1 MRKVLLA
8 CAAVIACW
16 SFVYPAQNFSVK
28 TSNIV
33 SSVIP
38 VAKPFEIGEEL
49 VYSLE
54 WFGIPIGKIKLKIEG
69 YREIRS
75 HNCYHISVRARPTA
89 FFRRFYNVEYAV
101 ATYLDVNNRYSQRFE
116 KVRRVKTE
124 ENRQVIDFD
133 HEAGLAYASMSGSA
147 PVFRI
152 SKDREDICQQMPSTP
167 KIAKGTQD
175 LFSAFY
181 YFRLRDIKADE
192 VIPVPIYFDE
202 RNWVVNF
209 SVGKPAVRE
218 LRKKGSLPVVEV
230 RLTSEMNRY
239 ILGKRAFF
247 IYFTADDRR
256 IPIEFKLNTGIGSV
270 RGILQNMPS
279 AQSNGS
285 L

>member
-1 MRKVLLA
+1 MKKAFLA

-28 TSNIV
+28 TNNNV
-33 SSVIP
+33 PSVIP

-54 WFGIPIGKIKLKIEG
+54 WLGIPIGKIKLKIEG
-69 YREIRS
+69 YQEIRN
-75 HNCYHISVRARPTA
+75 HNCYYIAVSARPTA

-101 ATYLDVNNRYSQRFE
+101 ATYLDVKVHYSQRFE
-116 KVRRVKTE
+116 KTRRVKSDKSLLI
-124 ENRQVIDFD
+124 IDFD
-133 HEAGLAYASMSGSA
+133 HEKGEARTSITGNA
-147 PVFRI
+147 PVVSI
-152 SKDREDICQQMPSTP
+152 SKDRSSLKQDIPSTP

-181 YFRLRDIKADE
+181 YFRLHDIKTNE

-209 SVGKPAVRE
+209 SVGKPVMRE

-247 IYFTADDRR
+247 FYFTADDRR